1 MQTAPLFLSVPQGDS
16 LHFGNGDHFEPKKV
30 AEFMQLDRNAVSKIA
45 SVSSASVRWDEN
57 VPKAVKERLE
67 EIGAI
72 ANMVADIFQG
82 DVAKTALW
90 FRTKNPL
97 LGDVAPRDMVRL
109 GRHDRLRRFI
119 VTAIQEDKAAH
130 HN

>member
-1 MQTAPLFLSVPQGDS
+1 MQTASLFRSVPQGDY
-16 LHFGNGDHFEPKKV
+16 LQFGEGDRFKAKKV
-30 AEFMQLDRNAVSKIA
+30 AEFMHLDRNAVSKIA

-57 VPKAVKERLE
+57 APKAVRERLE

-72 ANMVADIFQG
+72 ANMVADIFGG
-82 DVAKTALW
+82 DTAKTALW

-97 LGDVAPRDMVRL
+97 LGDIAPKDMVRL

-119 VTAIQEDKAAH
+119 VTAIQEDQVR
-130 HN
+130 

>member
-1 MQTAPLFLSVPQGDS
+1 MQTAPLFRSVPQSDS
-16 LHFGNGDHFEPKKV
+16 LLFGKGDHFEPKKV

-57 VPKAVKERLE
+57 APKAIRERME

-72 ANMVADIFQG
+72 ANMVADVFEG
-82 DVAKTALW
+82 DIAKTALW

-97 LGDVAPRDMVRL
+97 LGDIAPREMVRL

-119 VTAIQEDKAAH
+119 VNAIQEDQVR
-130 HN
+130 